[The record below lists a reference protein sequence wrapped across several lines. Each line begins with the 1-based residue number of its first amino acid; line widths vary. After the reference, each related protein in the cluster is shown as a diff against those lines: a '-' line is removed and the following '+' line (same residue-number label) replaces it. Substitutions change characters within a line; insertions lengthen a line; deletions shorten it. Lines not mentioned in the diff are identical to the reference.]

1 MRFVQFGAVTLPQHN
16 ARDRV
21 ITSPRSSLITLP
33 NGAFDED
40 GQRGVLQPARLS
52 RSVWFVETTI
62 DADVDAL
69 MLEVGKGRMTMVSTL
84 RDDTTQRVTWA
95 KPIDVKR
102 DIITRTYDC
111 LQLVDFTWEQNYPFW
126 LHSDDVPSFMDTG
139 LTMDSG
145 LTMDGNFEEEDITTV
160 VHTFTITNDGGARF
174 SRGTLWIE
182 PQGGGSIDTFTIMNT
197 TNGHEITYSAA
208 LAAADILI
216 IDFLDKTIRKD
227 GTDDY
232 NNFAI
237 GPNQRDWMVL
247 ELGDN
252 DIEIR
257 SDSVAGTT
265 KLFWFWERHYL

>member
-21 ITSPRSSLITLP
+21 INSPRSSLITLP

-40 GQRGVLQPARLS
+40 GQVSVLQPTRLS
-52 RSVWFVETTI
+52 RSVWFVDETI

-69 MLEVGKGRMTMVSTL
+69 LLEVGKGRMTLVSTL
-84 RDDTTQRVTWA
+84 RDNTTQRVTWA

-102 DIITRTYDC
+102 DILTRTYEC
-111 LQLVDFTWEQNYPFW
+111 LQLVDFTFEQNYPFW
-126 LHSDDVPSFMDTG
+126 LHNDDVPSWADTG
-139 LTMDSG
+139 LTADSG
-145 LTMDGNFEEEDITTV
+145 LTADGNFEEEDITTTT
-160 VHTFTITNDGGARF
+160 HTFTITNDGGARF

-182 PQGGGSIDTFTIMNT
+182 PQGGASIDTMQFLNK
-197 TNGHEITYSAA
+197 TNGHEFTYSAA
-208 LAAADILI
+208 LAAAEILI
-216 IDFLDKTIRKD
+216 IDLLNKTVRKD

-237 GPNQRDWMVL
+237 GANQRDWMVL

-257 SDSVAGTT
+257 SNSVSGTT